1 MAETQEMTVIERA
14 ARALEA
20 AWDDG
25 SDVASGLPP
34 IEFTDAERLHL
45 ARAVLQAIREPTPEM
60 IEAMANTSGMKA
72 VSTQVSIQAAR
83 GYPLD
88 PNAMTNGSPLEQ
100 AWRAG
105 IDAAL
110 SE

>member
-1 MAETQEMTVIERA
+1 MSPVERA
-14 ARALEA
+14 ARAIQS

-34 IEFTDAERLHL
+34 IEFTEAEALHL
-45 ARAVLQAIREPTPEM
+45 ARAVLQAIGEPSDDQLIAAQRAMFAATRSTPPSHS
-60 IEAMANTSGMKA
+60 IRTGFVAM
-72 VSTQVSIQAAR
+72 
-83 GYPLD
+83 
-88 PNAMTNGSPLEQ
+88 
-100 AWRAG
+100 